1 AAGAATTL
9 ELFFDLVSVIAI
21 AAVTAG
27 LHHAIN
33 EGHGIEALPRF
44 VFIFVAIW
52 WAWMNFTWFASAF
65 DNDDVPYRILVMV
78 IMGGELMFAGG
89 VGYFFDT
96 LDFSIGIV
104 GWVVM
109 RVGMVGLWLR
119 AAAGSTEYRTTCLRY
134 ALGITLAQ
142 IGWVVFFLLAS
153 RGGTDFFLWGTV
165 VFLIEFS
172 VPVWA
177 ENARATPFH
186 RHHIIERYG
195 LLMIISLGEIL
206 LPISIGFGSIA
217 EGDGSGA
224 ILVTSISALVIVF
237 AAWWV
242 YFCEQEHLPSARVPV
257 ALLWGYGH
265 VFVFLA
271 AALLGAALAAEIDA
285 NGHHGSATP
294 AEIGRWLGGGLALY
308 ALALWVVRDLLHAL
322 PPVRQ
327 VALPGMAI
335 LFLLAGALGAPS
347 WAFAGLCVLMVAWR
361 APWASNGPI

>member
-1 AAGAATTL
+1 
-9 ELFFDLVSVIAI
+9 VRV
-21 AAVTAG
+21 
-27 LHHAIN
+27 
-33 EGHGIEALPRF
+33 P
-44 VFIFVAIW
+44 
-52 WAWMNFTWFASAF
+52 WFASAF

-224 ILVTSISALVIVF
+224 ILVALR
-237 AAWWV
+237 ADGRLARALGQQRADLTKPG
-242 YFCEQEHLPSARVPV
+242 CEVTLP
-257 ALLWGYGH
+257 
-265 VFVFLA
+265 
-271 AALLGAALAAEIDA
+271 ALA
-285 NGHHGSATP
+285 P
-294 AEIGRWLGGGLALY
+294 ARGRA
-308 ALALWVVRDLLHAL
+308 
-322 PPVRQ
+322 RQ
-327 VALPGMAI
+327 
-335 LFLLAGALGAPS
+335 AGR
-347 WAFAGLCVLMVAWR
+347 AGEW
-361 APWASNGPI
+361 P